1 MLFRSLWKKSKFDA
15 PKKEV
20 IQFVYQQAAFFTLQG
35 TVRILL
41 ESAAWMEREI
51 TARLIMQD
59 MDPKILEVMID
70 RTKTCIEKLNCR
82 SRELQ
87 DEFYVRG
94 QDNIK
99 TIIDGFKK
107 NMTRRMPK
115 FRICA
120 IS

>member
-1 MLFRSLWKKSKFDA
+1 MWEDSKFDA

-51 TARLIMQD
+51 SARLIMQD
-59 MDPKILEVMID
+59 MDPNTLGKIID
-70 RTKTCIEKLNCR
+70 RTTKCIGELDCK
-82 SRELQ
+82 SKELQ
-87 DEFYVRG
+87 DEFYTHG

-107 NMTRRMPK
+107 NMTKRMPK
-115 FRICA
+115 FRIYA
-120 IS
+120 MS